1 MLKFAWGLIKMSSA
15 LKKLTEIVNDLPA
28 ESQAEVIDF
37 AEFLREKKRRQ
48 IPEKLPQKERV
59 FGQYDGQGFISD
71 DFNDYLGDE
80 FWFGEDFGII
90 EKNNESAD
98 WYTYIYL
105 AANRFGKYF
114 RSENP
119 NTEKSEQHSIFE
131 SYEYLGDTNKN
142 PN

>member
-1 MLKFAWGLIKMSSA
+1 MSSA

-98 WYTYIYL
+98 
-105 AANRFGKYF
+105 
-114 RSENP
+114 
-119 NTEKSEQHSIFE
+119 
-131 SYEYLGDTNKN
+131 
-142 PN
+142 